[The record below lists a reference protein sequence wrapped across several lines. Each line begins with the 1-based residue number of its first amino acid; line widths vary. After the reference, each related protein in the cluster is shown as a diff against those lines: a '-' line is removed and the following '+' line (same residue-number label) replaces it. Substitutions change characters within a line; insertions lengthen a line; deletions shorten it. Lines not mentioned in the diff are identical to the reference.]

1 MDGVKHLVQ
10 CHCVLP
16 QYRKRKDPVFH
27 KFLAFSIIDDNDNVI
42 PKFVQCDN
50 CGIVH
55 KVIDICRSEFITGRE
70 ELKTFTQKSDIAFGL
85 NSNVCDVLE
94 SYDCDIA
101 TWEEVK
107 FIIDHKK
114 WGRRIVLT
122 RETID
127 DQTQGKAL
135 VINGLDNMQIEP
147 FILSDLVD
155 FKRGADDDN

>member
-27 KFLAFSIIDDNDNVI
+27 KFLAFSIIDDDDNVI

-55 KVIDICRSEFITGRE
+55 RVIDICKSEFVTGRE
-70 ELKTFTQKSDIAFGL
+70 ELKTFTQKADIAFSL
-85 NSNVCDVLE
+85 DKSICEVLE
-94 SYDCDIA
+94 SYNCDIS

-107 FIIDHKK
+107 FIIDYQK
-114 WGRRIVLT
+114 WGRRVVLT

-127 DQTQGKAL
+127 SQTQGKAL
-135 VINGLDNMQIEP
+135 VINGRNDMQIEP
-147 FILSDLVD
+147 FVINDTIELG
-155 FKRGADDDN
+155 GAPQ

>member
-27 KFLAFSIIDDNDNVI
+27 KFLAFSIIDDDDNVI

-55 KVIDICRSEFITGRE
+55 RVIDICKSEFVTGRE
-70 ELKTFTQKSDIAFGL
+70 ELKTFTQKADIAFSL
-85 NSNVCDVLE
+85 DKSICEVLE
-94 SYDCDIA
+94 SYNCDIS

-107 FIIDHKK
+107 FIIDYQK
-114 WGRRIVLT
+114 WGRRVVLT

-127 DQTQGKAL
+127 SQTQGKAL
-135 VINGLDNMQIEP
+135 VINSRNDMQIEP
-147 FILSDLVD
+147 FVINDTIELG
-155 FKRGADDDN
+155 GAPQ